1 MKLASGQI
9 DTPRNSDTQNHCVF
23 AAISLGLEMCT
34 VSLLHL

>member
-9 DTPRNSDTQNHCVF
+9 HAPKNSDTQNHCVF
-23 AAISLGLEMCT
+23 AISLRLDMCT